1 MFLKFVTTLVIALVL
16 VVAVTQVIV
25 PLWRGQ
31 RLFPAFGRRA
41 RLEREL
47 ERWRLDEEERRM
59 EQEIARRA
67 AGAFD
72 LPPLPPASDTAPPEP
87 ESPPRPPTPPRKE
100 LE

>member
-1 MFLKFVTTLVIALVL
+1 MFLKFVTSFVITLVLLIAVS
-16 VVAVTQVIV
+16 QVIV

-47 ERWRLDEEERRM
+47 ERWRQDEEERRI
-59 EQEIARRA
+59 EREIAQRV
-67 AGAFD
+67 AGA
-72 LPPLPPASDTAPPEP
+72 LEIPPLAPPPAPEP
-87 ESPPRPPTPPRKE
+87 PPTQTATSNKE

>member
-1 MFLKFVTTLVIALVL
+1 MFLKFITTLVIALVL
-16 VVAVTQVIV
+16 LIAVSQVIV

-47 ERWRLDEEERRM
+47 ERWRQDDEERRI
-59 EQEIARRA
+59 ERQIAQRA

-72 LPPLPPASDTAPPEP
+72 VPPLVPPPPEN
-87 ESPPRPPTPPRKE
+87 PTPETRDSHTRKE